1 MVILVIIMAVAL
13 GLSIPSAVRAD
24 RAAAR
29 QRMEASCGN

>member
-1 MVILVIIMAVAL
+1 MVILVIIIAVAL

-29 QRMEASCGN
+29 QDAEASCGN